1 MKLEERV
8 AEATNDKKLKND
20 LIGEYQNFILAAASK
35 VLKRSVTTSD
45 DEYIIAM
52 VAFGD
57 AIDGY
62 NENKG
67 NFLSFAKTVIRNRI
81 IDSIRREAKHN
92 SVPFSALE
100 KENSDGETIE
110 FEIHT
115 VDKSDLM
122 WEIESLTEELS
133 NFEISFFEL
142 AEVSPKS
149 RKTKRLCFDAV
160 NYIINNS
167 ELVDIIMNKH
177 ILPIKEITDNIKLN
191 RKAIERHRKYII
203 TAVIAITQDYPAIA
217 EYFNMRE
224 V

>member
-1 MKLEERV
+1 
-8 AEATNDKKLKND
+8 
-20 LIGEYQNFILAAASK
+20 
-35 VLKRSVTTSD
+35 
-45 DEYIIAM
+45 
-52 VAFGD
+52 
-57 AIDGY
+57 
-62 NENKG
+62 
-67 NFLSFAKTVIRNRI
+67 
-81 IDSIRREAKHN
+81 
-92 SVPFSALE
+92 
-100 KENSDGETIE
+100 
-110 FEIHT
+110 
-115 VDKSDLM
+115 M
-122 WEIESLTEELS
+122 WEIES
-133 NFEISFFEL
+133 L

>member
-1 MKLEERV
+1 MRQNIIQCRFLRW
-8 AEATNDKKLKND
+8 KK
-20 LIGEYQNFILAAASK
+20 
-35 VLKRSVTTSD
+35 
-45 DEYIIAM
+45 
-52 VAFGD
+52 
-57 AIDGY
+57 
-62 NENKG
+62 
-67 NFLSFAKTVIRNRI
+67 
-81 IDSIRREAKHN
+81 
-92 SVPFSALE
+92 
-100 KENSDGETIE
+100 NSDGETIE
-110 FEIHT
+110 FAIHT
-115 VDKSDLM
+115 VDKNDLK

-149 RKTKRLCFDAV
+149 RKTKRLCFDVV

>member
-8 AEATNDKKLKND
+8 AETTNDKKLKND

-35 VLKRSVTTSD
+35 TLKRSV

-52 VAFGD
+52 MAFGD

-67 NFLSFAKTVIRNRI
+67 NFLGFAKTVIRNRI

-110 FEIHT
+110 F
-115 VDKSDLM
+115 
-122 WEIESLTEELS
+122 
-133 NFEISFFEL
+133 
-142 AEVSPKS
+142 
-149 RKTKRLCFDAV
+149 
-160 NYIINNS
+160 
-167 ELVDIIMNKH
+167 
-177 ILPIKEITDNIKLN
+177 
-191 RKAIERHRKYII
+191 
-203 TAVIAITQDYPAIA
+203 
-217 EYFNMRE
+217 
-224 V
+224 

>member
-35 VLKRSVTTSD
+35 TLKRSVTTSD

-52 VAFGD
+52 MAFGD

-67 NFLSFAKTVIRNRI
+67 DFLGFAKTVIRNRI

-100 KENSDGETIE
+100 KK
-110 FEIHT
+110 F
-115 VDKSDLM
+115 
-122 WEIESLTEELS
+122 
-133 NFEISFFEL
+133 
-142 AEVSPKS
+142 
-149 RKTKRLCFDAV
+149 RR
-160 NYIINNS
+160 
-167 ELVDIIMNKH
+167 
-177 ILPIKEITDNIKLN
+177 
-191 RKAIERHRKYII
+191 
-203 TAVIAITQDYPAIA
+203 
-217 EYFNMRE
+217 
-224 V
+224 

>member
-35 VLKRSVTTSD
+35 TLKRSVTTSD

-52 VAFGD
+52 MAFGD

-67 NFLSFAKTVIRNRI
+67 DFLGFAKTVIRNRI

-115 VDKSDLM
+115 VDKSDLK

-160 NYIINNS
+160 NYIINKS

-177 ILPIKEITDNIKLN
+177 ILPII
-191 RKAIERHRKYII
+191 
-203 TAVIAITQDYPAIA
+203 
-217 EYFNMRE
+217 
-224 V
+224 